1 MSSTAIHLPMAT
13 AEPWTP
19 SRRMQSAAAAE
30 RERVERELLRLSK
43 REDSLANELN
53 AIREARSALQD
64 ELLVLQRLS
73 RDLPAGEIRA
83 ADDERHPLRIVP
95 DASQAVEGREVVL
108 RGAQIREAAVRAL
121 ASSATSQAVHY
132 RTWFELLRNEGF
144 VPAGKD
150 PLATFLTQIGRS
162 PVVQR
167 STAPGMYSLDLRAPE
182 RERVHLAQLR
192 AKLGDIRETPLGATV
207 DEIGRIREGRARLNT
222 EIASAERTLAEALR
236 SLGDEDEG

>member
-1 MSSTAIHLPMAT
+1 
-13 AEPWTP
+13 
-19 SRRMQSAAAAE
+19 MQSAAAAE
-30 RERVERELLRLSK
+30 RERVERELLRLSR
-43 REDSLANELN
+43 REDSLTHELD

-64 ELLVLQRLS
+64 ELVVLQRLS

-83 ADDERHPLRIVP
+83 ADDERRRLRVVTE
-95 DASQAVEGREVVL
+95 ASQAVEGREVVL
-108 RGAQIREAAVRAL
+108 RGAQIRETAVRVL

-162 PVVQR
+162 PVVRR

-182 RERVHLAQLR
+182 RERARLAQLR
-192 AKLGDIRETPLGATV
+192 AKLGDVGETPLGATV
-207 DEIGRIREGRARLNT
+207 DEIGRIRESRARLDT

-236 SLGDEDEG
+236 SLGEEEQG

>member
-1 MSSTAIHLPMAT
+1 
-13 AEPWTP
+13 
-19 SRRMQSAAAAE
+19 MQSAAAAE

-43 REDSLANELN
+43 REDGLTLELD

-64 ELLVLQRLS
+64 ELVVLQRLS
-73 RDLPAGEIRA
+73 RDLPSGEMRA
-83 ADDERHPLRIVP
+83 VDGERRRLRVVT
-95 DASQAVEGREVVL
+95 DASQAVEGRGVVL
-108 RGAQIREAAVRAL
+108 RGAQIRETAVRVL
-121 ASSATSQAVHY
+121 VSSATSQAVHY
-132 RTWFELLRNEGF
+132 RTWFELLCNEGF

-182 RERVHLAQLR
+182 RERAHLAHLR
-192 AKLGDIRETPLGATV
+192 VKLRDIGETPLGAAV
-207 DEIGRIREGRARLNT
+207 DEIGRIRESRARLNT

-236 SLGDEDEG
+236 SLGEGDEG

>member
-1 MSSTAIHLPMAT
+1 
-13 AEPWTP
+13 
-19 SRRMQSAAAAE
+19 MQSAAAAE

-43 REDSLANELN
+43 REDGLAHELD

-64 ELLVLQRLS
+64 ELVVLQRLS

-83 ADDERHPLRIVP
+83 ADDERRRLRVVT
-95 DASQAVEGREVVL
+95 DGSQAVEGREVVL
-108 RGAQIREAAVRAL
+108 RGAQIRETAVRVL

-132 RTWFELLRNEGF
+132 RTWFELLRHKGF

-182 RERVHLAQLR
+182 RERARLAQLR
-192 AKLGDIRETPLGATV
+192 AKLGDVGETPLGATV
-207 DEIGRIREGRARLNT
+207 DEIGWIRESRVRLNS
-222 EIASAERTLAEALR
+222 EIGSAERTLAEALR
-236 SLGDEDEG
+236 SLGEEEEG